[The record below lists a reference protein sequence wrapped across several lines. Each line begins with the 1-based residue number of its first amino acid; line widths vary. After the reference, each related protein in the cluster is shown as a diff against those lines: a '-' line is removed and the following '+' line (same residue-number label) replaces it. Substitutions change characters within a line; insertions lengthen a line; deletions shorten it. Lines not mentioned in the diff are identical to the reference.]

1 MNLFLMQKHLHK
13 FKTME
18 YIYINRLKDLKEKRG
33 WNYTGVN
40 ISEINE
46 LQEKFNIIFPV
57 AYNEF
62 LSYSGNFSTVI
73 KQGHSFEFLEQDQ
86 QDAQKW
92 LKEYDLENLIKKPFW
107 VIATDGDSES
117 FWYFHLDEGD
127 NPAIY
132 RLSCMYYGEVKDKLA
147 FGKVADSFQAWI
159 EKAIDYFEEDPENQ

>member
-1 MNLFLMQKHLHK
+1 
-13 FKTME
+13 ME
-18 YIYINRLKDLKEKRG
+18 LEYMLKLKEWDEKKG
-33 WNYTGVN
+33 WKKTGVEEDD
-40 ISEINE
+40 IKLKESKYE
-46 LQEKFNIIFPV
+46 LFFPKSYKEYLIITG
-57 AYNEF
+57 
-62 LSYSGNFSTVI
+62 LYSPIGLRYR
-73 KQGHSFEFLEQDQ
+73 FEYADKHQ

>member
-1 MNLFLMQKHLHK
+1 MNLEKL
-13 FKTME
+13 E
-18 YIYINRLKDLKEKRG
+18 YWKEKYRKG
-33 WNYTGVN
+33 QPVEDIKISDIQYNNN
-40 ISEINE
+40 IT
-46 LQEKFNIIFPV
+46 FPKIYV
-57 AYNEF
+57 EF
-62 LSYSGNFSTVI
+62 LKLAGEYCAAVVQN
-73 KQGHSFEFLEQDQ
+73 HEFEFIENYQ

>member
-1 MNLFLMQKHLHK
+1 MQKHLYK

-107 VIATDGDSES
+107 VIATLERA

-127 NPAIY
+127 NPPIY
-132 RLSCMYYGEVKDKLA
+132 RLDSEYYEDYPNESS

>member
-1 MNLFLMQKHLHK
+1 
-13 FKTME
+13 ME
-18 YIYINRLKDLKEKRG
+18 YIYINRLKVLGEEKGWNDIGVSIPEIDKLQQKRG
-33 WNYTGVN
+33 
-40 ISEINE
+40 I
-46 LQEKFNIIFPV
+46 LFPL
-57 AYNEF
+57 AYYEF
-62 LSYSGNFSTVI
+62 LKLEGHSSSVI
-73 KQGHSFEFLEQDQ
+73 KQGHRFNLLEQDQ